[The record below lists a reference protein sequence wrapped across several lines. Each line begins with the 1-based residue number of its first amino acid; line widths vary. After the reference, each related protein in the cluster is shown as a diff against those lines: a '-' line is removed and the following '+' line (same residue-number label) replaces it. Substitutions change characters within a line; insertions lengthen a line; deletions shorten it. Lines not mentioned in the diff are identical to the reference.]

1 MLRKRLGLST
11 EPQPVFVGASFAL
24 LMLLMHVYTISI
36 TEKGEIMAMLNN
48 PRTLLGTMMNMG
60 SKINFA
66 VWLIKALVPIL
77 IIICA
82 AAYGKKRAKL
92 LFVPCLPTLF
102 YAVSC
107 IIGGTFIS
115 YHISY
120 FVYFLTIVFFTLVSI
135 KVIKSVKPFI
145 VYCILVCIAVVVLT
159 ALKQP
164 PFTLFDGSIYLSDM
178 LYFIIYHIT
187 LINFARAVPM
197 QQ

>member
-24 LMLLMHVYTISI
+24 LMLLMHIYTILI
-36 TEKGEIMAMLNN
+36 PEKGKIMAMLNN
-48 PRTLLGTMMNMG
+48 PVLLLGTIMDIN
-60 SKINFA
+60 SRINFA
-66 VWLIKALVPIL
+66 VWLIKALVPIF

-92 LFVPCLPTLF
+92 LFIPCLPTLF
-102 YAVSC
+102 YTVSG
-107 IIGGTFIS
+107 IMGGTLIL

-120 FVYFLTIVFFTLVSI
+120 FVYLLTLVFFTLVSL
-135 KVIKSVKPFI
+135 KVIKSIKPFI
-145 VYCILVCIAVVVLT
+145 VYCILVCIASAVLT

-164 PFTLFDGSIYLSDM
+164 PFTLYDGSIYLSDM
-178 LYFIIYHIT
+178 LYFIIYHIV